1 MARVDEVSH
10 SPTTPVRFYELG
22 GAGTLGLFANNQRCR
37 IAVRSCP
44 KALSALS
51 VYACKGWCV

>member
-22 GAGTLGLFANNQRCR
+22 GAGTLGLFSNSQRCR
-37 IAVRSCP
+37 IAVRSRP

-51 VYACKGWCV
+51 VYACK